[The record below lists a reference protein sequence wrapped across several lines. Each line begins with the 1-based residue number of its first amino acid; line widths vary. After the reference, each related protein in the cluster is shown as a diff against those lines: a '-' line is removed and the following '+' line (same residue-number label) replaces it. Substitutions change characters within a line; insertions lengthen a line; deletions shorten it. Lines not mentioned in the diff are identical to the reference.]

1 MVVERRGVTGEVRP
15 PAEDA
20 TAGREEEQAAGGATT
35 EELVGGAAAGAA
47 LTDSEKITDGENSIS
62 IHSAIFLRHL
72 CDIFTRFFKRFFRVM
87 CHLLCSLGFSVLF
100 MFRFSIPHFPK

>member
-1 MVVERRGVTGEVRP
+1 MEVRP

-20 TAGREEEQAAGGATT
+20 TAGREEEQVAGGATT

-47 LTDSEKITDGENSIS
+47 LTDSEKITDEENSIS
-62 IHSAIFLRHL
+62 IHFAIILRHL
-72 CDIFTRFFKRFFRVM
+72 CDIFTRFLRVM